1 MASVQKFTA
10 SAVPNELRHNNRQI
24 KNNSNQDIRADLSH
38 LNYDLTP
45 DHGKLT
51 HYQYY
56 KHRLSEL
63 YHYNRADVKTLAG
76 WVVTLPS
83 EISMDDREHQRKF
96 FEAVSDFLSNRYG
109 SENVIQSIVHCDEGI
124 RRTVA
129 APDGTVSEELVAGR
143 PHLHFCFIP
152 VVPDKTVSH
161 VQTEKVCAYKVLTTH
176 ELHSAHVEL
185 QKHLDS
191 LGIEA
196 KVINGAT
203 GGVNRTV
210 GELKETTRLRLELE
224 QLRQKN
230 VELQQEIERLH
241 ERNRNEGVHW

>member
-10 SAVPNELRHNNRQI
+10 SAVSNELRHNNRQI

-63 YHYNRADVKTLAG
+63 YHYNRTDVKTLAG
-76 WVVTLPS
+76 WVVTLPY
-83 EISMDDREHQRKF
+83 EISMNDREQQQEF
-96 FEAVSDFLSNRYG
+96 FKAVSDFFSNRYG
-109 SENVIQSIVHCDEGI
+109 SENVVQSIVHCDEGI
-124 RRTVA
+124 RHTVT

-152 VVPDKTVSH
+152 VVPDKSVSH
-161 VQTEKVCAYKVLTTH
+161 TQTEKVCACKVLTKH
-176 ELHSAHVEL
+176 ELHSAHIEL
-185 QKHLDS
+185 QKYLDG

-196 KVINGAT
+196 KVINGSTSGA
-203 GGVNRTV
+203 NRTV